1 MTAGTLFLGIVAAF
15 AIWQLYR
22 AFNVPSAKRPDK
34 IRLVSKETGEVLE
47 MQIVQTKAP
56 KEKLDWNDNAFLTA
70 AKFVFQKISTAF
82 ANCDLKE
89 LKRALAPDVY
99 QVFEKEILARQAK
112 KQKMDFSLICFDSAD
127 IVKKTPNNDEV
138 TVRFKTE
145 QINLLKDEKGKI
157 VEGDGM
163 SISIMLDTWV
173 FKQIGKEAWIVTST
187 QSQAAPCAK

>member
-1 MTAGTLFLGIVAAF
+1 MTGGTLFLGLLAAF
-15 AIWQLYR
+15 AIWRLYR
-22 AFNVPSAKRPDK
+22 AFNEPTPKRPDK

-56 KEKLDWNDNAFLTA
+56 KERLDWNDNTFLTA

-99 QVFEKEILARQAK
+99 QVFERDILDRQAK

-157 VEGDGM
+157 LEGDGM
-163 SISIMLDTWV
+163 SISIMMDTWV

>member
-1 MTAGTLFLGIVAAF
+1 MTGGTLFLGLVAAF
-15 AIWQLYR
+15 FIWRLYR
-22 AFNVPSAKRPDK
+22 AFAEPSQKTPDK

-47 MQIVQTKAP
+47 MHIVQKKAP
-56 KEKLDWNDNAFLTA
+56 KEKIDWNENAFLTA

-89 LKRALAPDVY
+89 LRRALAPDVY
-99 QVFEKEILARQAK
+99 RVFEADILARQAK

-163 SISIMLDTWV
+163 SISIMQDIWV

-187 QSQAAPCAK
+187 QSQAVPCAR

>member
-1 MTAGTLFLGIVAAF
+1 MTGGTFVLGLLTVYI
-15 AIWQLYR
+15 IWKLYR
-22 AFNVPSAKRPDK
+22 ALGEPSQKKPDK

-56 KEKLDWNDNAFLTA
+56 KEKIDWNENAFLTA

-99 QVFEKEILARQAK
+99 RVFEADILSRQAK

-157 VEGDGM
+157 LEGDGM
-163 SISIMLDTWV
+163 SISVMMDTWV

-187 QSQAAPCAK
+187 QSQVASCTK

>member
-1 MTAGTLFLGIVAAF
+1 MTSSTFVLGLIAVYF
-15 AIWQLYR
+15 IWRLYR
-22 AFNVPSAKRPDK
+22 AFGEPSKKTPDK
-34 IRLVSKETGEVLE
+34 IRLISKETGEVLE
-47 MQIVQTKAP
+47 MHIVQTKAP
-56 KEKLDWNDNAFLTA
+56 KEKLDWNENAFLTA

-99 QVFEKEILARQAK
+99 QVFEADILARQAK

-163 SISIMLDTWV
+163 SIAIMQDIWV

-187 QSQAAPCAK
+187 QSQAASCAK

>member
-70 AKFVFQKISTAF
+70 AKFALTALERIKQRSHPLYLS
-82 ANCDLKE
+82 D
-89 LKRALAPDVY
+89 
-99 QVFEKEILARQAK
+99 K
-112 KQKMDFSLICFDSAD
+112 KGTDC
-127 IVKKTPNNDEV
+127 
-138 TVRFKTE
+138 
-145 QINLLKDEKGKI
+145 
-157 VEGDGM
+157 
-163 SISIMLDTWV
+163 
-173 FKQIGKEAWIVTST
+173 
-187 QSQAAPCAK
+187 

>member
-1 MTAGTLFLGIVAAF
+1 MTGGTFVLGLLTVYI
-15 AIWQLYR
+15 IWKLYR
-22 AFNVPSAKRPDK
+22 ALGEPSQKKPDK

-56 KEKLDWNDNAFLTA
+56 KEKIDWNENAFLTA

-99 QVFEKEILARQAK
+99 RVFEADILSRQAK

-127 IVKKTPNNDEV
+127 IVKKTPNNDEI

-157 VEGDGM
+157 LEGDGM
-163 SISIMLDTWV
+163 SISVMMDTWV

-187 QSQAAPCAK
+187 QSQVASCTK

>member
-1 MTAGTLFLGIVAAF
+1 MTGSTFVLGLIAVYF
-15 AIWQLYR
+15 IWRLYR
-22 AFNVPSAKRPDK
+22 AFSEPAQKAPDK

-47 MQIVQTKAP
+47 MHIVQTKAP
-56 KEKLDWNDNAFLTA
+56 KEKLDWNENAFLTA
-70 AKFVFQKISTAF
+70 AKFVFQKISNAF

-99 QVFEKEILARQAK
+99 RIFEADILARQAK

-157 VEGDGM
+157 LEGDGM
-163 SISIMLDTWV
+163 SISVMQDTWV

-187 QSQAAPCAK
+187 QSQAASCAK